1 MYDNETLLQVHQV
14 FPLLVLIL
22 CRKLRPPSY
31 LSRIERSIRGYHKNP
46 PPPHVYVA
54 IFCIGGLKEVA
65 RFSEIEDYEARRTA
79 VDNWYASISRQ
90 PINNS
95 ESQSRRWLVGL
106 GRKQSSRASLNAAEG
121 STENI
126 ASPFGNVSSCSA
138 PEDGH
143 DGWTSLSPGG
153 SLVFNANLAA
163 GPPMGPLSVEHAAL
177 LLPDLPV
184 LEQIWLPTA
193 EALLL
198 ERCVVE
204 RRQDIKKNAQVM
216 LELIREGITDA
227 DELFNRR
234 AA

>member
-1 MYDNETLLQVHQV
+1 
-14 FPLLVLIL
+14 
-22 CRKLRPPSY
+22 
-31 LSRIERSIRGYHKNP
+31 
-46 PPPHVYVA
+46 
-54 IFCIGGLKEVA
+54 VA

-79 VDNWYASISRQ
+79 VDNWYASVSRE
-90 PINNS
+90 PINS
-95 ESQSRRWLVGL
+95 ESQSRHRLVGL
-106 GRKQSSRASLNAAEG
+106 GWRQSSQASLTAAEG

-126 ASPFGNVSSCSA
+126 ASVSSNVLSCSG
-138 PEDGH
+138 PGDGH
-143 DGWTSLSPGG
+143 EDRTGLSPSR
-153 SLVFNANLAA
+153 SLVFNASLAA
-163 GPPMGPLSVEHAAL
+163 GPPMGPLSVEHTGL

-198 ERCVVE
+198 ARCAVE